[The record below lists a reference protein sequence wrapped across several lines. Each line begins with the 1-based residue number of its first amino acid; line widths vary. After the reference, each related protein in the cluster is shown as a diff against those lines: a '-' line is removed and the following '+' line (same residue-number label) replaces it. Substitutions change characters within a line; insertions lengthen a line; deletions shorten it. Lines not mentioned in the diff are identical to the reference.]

1 MEGEQPRQQR
11 CSICGSRFAE
21 KKCYFCERQVCT
33 SCIVPL
39 DVSGD
44 SSTAKCLTCHRA
56 KVNKV
61 GAVTLLRR
69 NAWIIGI
76 LFGFWIFTIFPI
88 PFLQLAGLEV
98 DPTAFQPVLIAS
110 ALMVIPFVFMF
121 IAWQRRAPRGSG

>member
-1 MEGEQPRQQR
+1 
-11 CSICGSRFAE
+11 
-21 KKCYFCERQVCT
+21 
-33 SCIVPL
+33 
-39 DVSGD
+39 
-44 SSTAKCLTCHRA
+44 
-56 KVNKV
+56 V